1 MNPTRKFFSR
11 SFCQT
16 LVLAGAIFGITCAFA
31 EAKVATSDLRHQPVK
46 APAAKVPT
54 AKMIS
59 FDADIALSKQGVLD
73 ITETIDM
80 DYANQPRHGIFRF
93 IPVKF
98 HRALGTY
105 TTFIRVLSVADE
117 KGVPYHFQKTD
128 AGSDVTIKIG
138 DAGTLIT
145 GRHVY
150 KVHYQVARAVNF
162 FGNEPEL
169 YWNVTGD
176 QSQYAIDSASAT
188 IHLPM
193 TSLSGIRTEA
203 FVGPPGSTKTVPVS
217 ESNNVVTV
225 RSPAKLPPGQGLTF
239 AIRMPAGTVTPP
251 KVSQELIW
259 FVQDWWEAFVL
270 PLATAVMLWIYWL
283 FFGRDRGGSKAIG
296 VEWEP
301 PKDLTPAE
309 VGTLIDEQCDMSD
322 ITSTLIDL
330 AARGFIKIER
340 IPYDGIMMMSKSDY
354 RFTELKP
361 PPDAIPLK
369 LHESLMLNAVFG
381 YVSRESSLSRLVG
394 KFYANIPEIRSAVY
408 DSLLAKKYFARDP
421 NTDRS
426 TFVTFG
432 ITVVVVGVFFVILGG
447 NDLRASSVGF
457 LLSGIV
463 LAASARAMP
472 SRTAAGVK
480 ALNQCQAFQRFVQKA
495 EKKRLE
501 VLAKEDPTIF
511 GRLLPY
517 AMVLGCAEQWSKAFK
532 DLATTP
538 PDWYVGT
545 GDVEW
550 TTYSFMQDLD
560 NSLFTMSRALTSE
573 PAPSAPSYSSGQS
586 DGWGGG
592 DSAGGG
598 FSGFDGGGFSGG
610 GFGGGGVDS
619 W

>member
-1 MNPTRKFFSR
+1 MNPTRKNFSR
-11 SFCQT
+11 SFCRT
-16 LVLAGAIFGITCAFA
+16 LLLASAIFGATCLAS
-31 EAKVATSDLRHQPVK
+31 EAKVATSDLRQQAVKATSVK
-46 APAAKVPT
+46 APA

-73 ITETIDM
+73 VTETIDM
-80 DYANQPRHGIFRF
+80 DFANQPRHGIFRF

-105 TTFIRVLSVADE
+105 TTFVRVLSVADPN
-117 KGVPYHFQKTD
+117 GVPYHFQKAD
-128 AGSDVTIKIG
+128 AGSDITIKIG
-138 DAGTLIT
+138 DANQLIT

-176 QSQYAIDSASAT
+176 QSHYAIDSASAT

-203 FVGPPGSTKTVPVS
+203 FVGPPGSTRTVPVS
-217 ESNNVVTV
+217 QSNNVVTV
-225 RSPAKLPPGQGLTF
+225 KSLTSLPPGQGLTF
-239 AIRMPAGTVTPP
+239 AIRMPAGAVTPP

-259 FVQDWWEAFVL
+259 FMQDWWEALAL
-270 PLATAVMLWIYWL
+270 PLLTAVMLWVYWL
-283 FFGRDRGGSKAIG
+283 FFGKDKGGSKAVG

-309 VGTLIDEQCDMSD
+309 VGTLIDEECDMSD

-330 AARGFIKIER
+330 AARGYMKIER

-354 RFTELKP
+354 RFTELKAP
-361 PPDAIPLK
+361 SDAVPLK

-381 YVSRESSLSRLVG
+381 YVSRASSLSQLVG

-408 DSLLAKKYFARDP
+408 DSLLSKKYFARDP

-432 ITVVVVGVFFVILGG
+432 ITIVVVGVFFVILGG
-447 NDLRASSVGF
+447 NDLRAASVGF

-472 SRTAAGVK
+472 ARTAAGVM
-480 ALNQCQAFQRFVQKA
+480 ALNQCRAFQRFVQKA
-495 EKKRLE
+495 EKRRLE
-501 VLAKEDPTIF
+501 VLAQEDPTIF

-532 DLATTP
+532 DLATAP

-545 GDVEW
+545 GGVDW
-550 TTYSFMQDLD
+550 TTYTFASDLED
-560 NSLFTMSRALTSE
+560 SLQTMSRAFLTP
-573 PAPSAPSYSSGQS
+573 PAPTETGSSNSNS

-592 DSAGGG
+592 DSAGAGG
-598 FSGFDGGGFSGG
+598 SAFDGGGFSGG